1 MQVDCIGAR
10 AKPVGQF
17 TWNAF
22 PQGQQPSM
30 PVDQVAIDNAG
41 MGGPF
46 THLRAVP
53 ADGTFILGGQT
64 GRVYRI
70 ARGAPAYV
78 PSWAPYGGVQP
89 YTVEDQIA
97 IDNAGNGGVW
107 NHLLK

>member
-1 MQVDCIGAR
+1 MLDQHDYTPEFGS
-10 AKPVGQF
+10 VGRITSF
-17 TWNAF
+17 GEDL
-22 PQGQQPSM
+22 QGELYIVTQQ
-30 PVDQVAIDNAG
+30 
-41 MGGPF
+41 
-46 THLRAVP
+46 
-53 ADGTFILGGQT
+53 